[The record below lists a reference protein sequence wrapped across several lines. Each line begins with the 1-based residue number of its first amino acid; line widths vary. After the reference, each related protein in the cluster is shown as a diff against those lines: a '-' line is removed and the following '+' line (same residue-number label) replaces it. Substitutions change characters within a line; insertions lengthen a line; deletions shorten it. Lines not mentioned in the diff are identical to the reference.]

1 MINKAD
7 GDNIPRTQ
15 LAQAQFR
22 SALQLFPPT
31 PSGWKPEVL
40 TYSGYFE
47 LGIPEV
53 WDMIDRYF
61 KFVKDN
67 GFFDQKRR
75 QQARYWMYETIDE
88 QLRSHFYNDADIA
101 ATLLKLD
108 REVESNRRSSFTA
121 AREVLDRYFND
132 IKK

>member
-1 MINKAD
+1 
-7 GDNIPRTQ
+7 
-15 LAQAQFR
+15 
-22 SALQLFPPT
+22 
-31 PSGWKPEVL
+31 
-40 TYSGYFE
+40 
-47 LGIPEV
+47 
-53 WDMIDRYF
+53 MIDRYF